1 MPVRDEIPNLPGPTT
16 DRLLMVRLKAPVF
29 FKNIQLDIINTQHFG
44 IERHGP
50 YLLDMSTVV
59 LRASS
64 HKGAPLLCV
73 GYESM
78 VRCVPW
84 SQVYSFTPHPH
95 FTLDH
100 GPVFW
105 DPPGDGYSLTI
116 HTSIAPS
123 APYVGVIDLKD
134 RPDLWPA
141 NEVFP
146 DPPKPKKKK

>member
-1 MPVRDEIPNLPGPTT
+1 MPVKDEIPNLPGPTT

-44 IERHGP
+44 VERHGP
-50 YLLDMSTVV
+50 YLFDMSTVV
-59 LRASS
+59 LRARTHAGISI
-64 HKGAPLLCV
+64 LCV
-73 GYESM
+73 GFDGM

-84 SQVYSFTPHPH
+84 SQIDSFTPHPD
-95 FTLDH
+95 FAFEQ
-100 GPVFW
+100 GPVVW
-105 DPPGDGYSLTI
+105 DDSADGYELTI
-116 HTSIAPS
+116 KTSIAPS
-123 APYVGVIDLKD
+123 APYMGVIDLKD